1 MTMMTTTIMVV
12 MIKKME
18 KKVRMGKKMTTM
30 MMTMRMTMMMT
41 MRIKLSLKISV
52 MKKLK
57 EMWRKTLVSTPKKQ
71 PANQINSLS
80 KRQKT
85 CWRYAKG

>member
-12 MIKKME
+12 MIKKM
-18 KKVRMGKKMTTM
+18 KKMGKKVKMTIL
-30 MMTMRMTMMMT
+30 MMTMT